1 MLKTELAA
9 KASEKIGI
17 AKTKMPQIVDTILDT
32 IKEALKEGNSI
43 TLVGF
48 GTFKIIDRS
57 ERKARNP
64 RTGEEI
70 TIPAKKALVFKASKA
85 VVEQLNKN
93 TGE

>member
-9 KASEKIGI
+9 KASERIGI
-17 AKTKMPQIVDTILDT
+17 AKTKIPQIVDTIFDT

-43 TLVGF
+43 TLVGL
-48 GTFKIIDRS
+48 GTFKIVDRA

-70 TIPAKKALVFKASKA
+70 TIPAKKTLVFKPSKSFLD
-85 VVEQLNKN
+85 QLNKK
-93 TGE
+93 

>member
-9 KASEKIGI
+9 KASERIGI
-17 AKTKMPQIVDTILDT
+17 AKTKIPQIVDTIFDT

-48 GTFKIIDRS
+48 GTFKIVDRA

-70 TIPAKKALVFKASKA
+70 TIPAKKTLVFKPSKSFLD
-85 VVEQLNKN
+85 QLNKK
-93 TGE
+93 

>member
-9 KASEKIGI
+9 KASERIGI
-17 AKTKMPQIVDTILDT
+17 AKTKIPQIVDTIFDT

-43 TLVGF
+43 TLVGL
-48 GTFKIIDRS
+48 GTFKIVDRA

-70 TIPAKKALVFKASKA
+70 TIPAKKVLVFKPSKSFLD
-85 VVEQLNKN
+85 QLNKK
-93 TGE
+93 